1 MKKNSVS
8 YISSF
13 LSSAVA
19 LCAVALISSCSD
31 IDTNDRYVQMPYFEP
46 ASRVLIEDFTGQKCV
61 NCPAAHEEI
70 AQLHE
75 LYGDAVVAVA
85 IHGGSPGFE
94 IKTNNTRYIGLADDE
109 GAYYGGKLSDTS
121 RPLLMIN
128 RDGNELSPNSGTWQE
143 NLRAAL
149 SKPSECKITVEA
161 SLSTD
166 LSTINTSTSVTSH
179 QELRDLRLQL
189 WVVEDSI
196 VAYQLGPD
204 GQEFPEYVHNHVFRG
219 AVNGLDGERITL
231 KPDVAETKEHSI
243 ERVDGAREKWNPAH
257 LFIVGFV
264 SNDER
269 VLDVVRAKVN

>member
-1 MKKNSVS
+1 MKKISGS
-8 YISSF
+8 YISYF
-13 LSSAVA
+13 RSSAAA
-19 LCAVALISSCSD
+19 LCAVVLMTSCNE

-70 AQLHE
+70 AQLHD

-143 NLRAAL
+143 NLRSAL

-161 SLSTD
+161 TFSQDQSI
-166 LSTINTSTSVTSH
+166 INTSASVTSH

-196 VAYQLGPD
+196 VAYQIGAD
-204 GQEFPEYVHNHVFRG
+204 GQEFPDYIHNHVFRG
-219 AVNGLDGERITL
+219 AINGLDGELISL
-231 KPDVAETKEHSI
+231 KPDVAETRQHSI
-243 ERVDGAREKWNPAH
+243 ERVDGEREKWNPSH
-257 LFIVGFV
+257 LFVVGFV
-264 SNDER
+264 CNEER